1 MLLLTIHS
9 VAINGQF
16 VTLCRWLGRLRI
28 MIIRIKDQNSFL
40 EREEKLP
47 LLPFYESIVPE
58 WNQSFHRYITPIQ
71 LIFHRSDCSMCP
83 SKTRFVPSHDTG
95 WMDGVACV
103 SFADPNLSFWMPAE
117 PQVIHWQCCFWSN
130 QPPSFSNNKNESLA
144 VKGVAK
150 ILFSFSLSFGVYLRG
165 RTVTESQNGFFRVSM
180 TRSESK
186 IYLLACI
193 LYPWPFQFVSSIT
206 DQ

>member
-1 MLLLTIHS
+1 
-9 VAINGQF
+9 
-16 VTLCRWLGRLRI
+16 
-28 MIIRIKDQNSFL
+28 MISRIKDQNSFL

-103 SFADPNLSFWMPAE
+103 SFDDPNLSF
-117 PQVIHWQCCFWSN
+117 
-130 QPPSFSNNKNESLA
+130 
-144 VKGVAK
+144 
-150 ILFSFSLSFGVYLRG
+150 
-165 RTVTESQNGFFRVSM
+165 
-180 TRSESK
+180 
-186 IYLLACI
+186 
-193 LYPWPFQFVSSIT
+193 
-206 DQ
+206 